1 MTDSLV
7 IEYRALKKRE
17 RKLIFEEKEIQ
28 SEHYENLNYFIVNH
42 ISDKKWQD
50 NLEKSAC
57 YLASASVRMKIAKE
71 RMKQIR
77 IILHKKLESEK
88 K

>member
-7 IEYRALKKRE
+7 TEYRALKKRE

-28 SEHYENLNYFIVNH
+28 SEHYENLNYFIDNH
-42 ISDKKWQD
+42 ILDREWQEF
-50 NLEKSAC
+50 LEKSAC
-57 YLASASVRMKIAKE
+57 QLASASVTMKIGK
-71 RMKQIR
+71 MKMEQIR
-77 IILHKKLESEK
+77 IILHKKLESDK

>member
-7 IEYRALKKRE
+7 TEYRALKKRE

-28 SEHYENLNYFIVNH
+28 KEHEENVNYFIVNH
-42 ISDKKWQD
+42 ISDKKWQG

-57 YLASASVRMKIAKE
+57 HLASASVTMKIGK
-71 RMKQIR
+71 MKMEQIR
-77 IILHKKLESEK
+77 IIIFKKSGEK

>member
-7 IEYRALKKRE
+7 TEYRALKKRE

-28 SEHYENLNYFIVNH
+28 KEHEENVNYFIVNH

-57 YLASASVRMKIAKE
+57 YLASASVRMKIDKE

-77 IILHKKLESEK
+77 IIIFKKSGEQK
-88 K
+88 

>member
-7 IEYRALKKRE
+7 TEYRALKKRE

-28 SEHYENLNYFIVNH
+28 KEHEENVNYFIVNH

-77 IILHKKLESEK
+77 IIIFKKFGEQK
-88 K
+88 